1 MKAIYSVKVKD
12 KEARKTVIVDLGG
25 DSDRE
30 IFTVSDR
37 AKNVESVLDRD
48 YLDVRRIV
56 SPCHPVEYTWSEVV
70 NTRKIL
76 G

>member
-25 DSDRE
+25 DNGLDML
-30 IFTVSDR
+30 TVSYR
-37 AKNVESVLDRD
+37 AENVESVLDRD
-48 YLDVRRIV
+48 YLDVERV
-56 SPCHPVEYTWSEVV
+56 VPPCHAVEYTWSEVV
-70 NTRKIL
+70 NTHKIL